1 MASKRKQK
9 SNRKK
14 STAKQKAT
22 TQKWKASDFERFAR
36 SIQPSW
42 VSDAVTSTSPREDD
56 SKAAGSARAAEG
68 LRMAKRQSRPSAPAR
83 KTPPPAARQSRPNAE
98 VDEDALT
105 RKYTSISS
113 DSLEMVLG
121 KNKNQ
126 GRWMPIAAGLIVA
139 GLIVYG
145 VNARLNSGTVADPVP
160 VAEETDTAA
169 VEAVE
174 ETNATE
180 VAAAEGVTPEAATE
194 ADAEEAAAEAAAA
207 EAAAAEAAAAEAAA
221 AEAAAAEA
229 AAAEAAAA
237 EALAAVEPEP
247 PTMVTVSV
255 STIPASA
262 ELRMDGAAVANP
274 YSVEVEQAERS
285 LRFAATAAG
294 YQSAEQILRLSES
307 RSVVIRLEEV
317 PPPPRPVAVTPR
329 VEPTPMASAPAMA
342 APAAMR
348 ARART
353 RPATPRA
360 SPMRS
365 RPRRSRSSSTF
376 QSDNPY

>member
-207 EAAAAEAAAAEAAA
+207 EAAAAEAAAAEA
-221 AEAAAAEA
+221 
-229 AAAEAAAA
+229 
-237 EALAAVEPEP
+237 LAAVEPEP